1 MIERMA
7 MPNISKANL
16 MDKDI
21 KALPVKE
28 KKYIKA
34 CGNPKELYIWIYPS
48 KKKTFSLLYDG
59 HYYMIKEFRE
69 GIFSVADAR
78 KEAIKMLKDL
88 ENGKDPKEQKENF
101 YHRDNLMHKNTPAPF
116 FCRRTTA
123 GAYVSDLT

>member
-88 ENGKDPKEQKENF
+88 ENGKEQKEQKENEKYTF
-101 YHRDNLMHKNTPAPF
+101 
-116 FCRRTTA
+116 
-123 GAYVSDLT
+123 GALFERYAELKRKKRISKC

>member
-34 CGNPKELYIWIYPS
+34 CG
-48 KKKTFSLLYDG
+48 
-59 HYYMIKEFRE
+59 
-69 GIFSVADAR
+69 
-78 KEAIKMLKDL
+78 
-88 ENGKDPKEQKENF
+88 KENF
-101 YHRDNLMHKNTPAPF
+101 
-116 FCRRTTA
+116 
-123 GAYVSDLT
+123 